1 MSSLRSSPLQSKYFR
16 ARRISVRFN
25 STLQMITFNHLTS
38 GEYIIYYITE
48 SKYSLTSSHRQVEKN
63 VEKEGGAVKQCD
75 VRGLRRCCST
85 VCSRASFKDRD
96 SVGARNILR
105 CFLERER
112 PKSLS
117 RNPGEAKLE
126 MEVFTLRPRPRN
138 RCGRQR
144 GGRGS

>member
-1 MSSLRSSPLQSKYFR
+1 
-16 ARRISVRFN
+16 
-25 STLQMITFNHLTS
+25 MITFNHLTS